1 MNKVDMDINI
11 LVIDDDAMVRALI
24 ADYLRSFGFSRIHE
38 APDGSEALKIVRDKN
53 QRLDLILSDWEMQ
66 GIDGLDVLKA
76 VRRMPMRHATSFIMI
91 TSQTPQERQKITWAR
106 HWRVSSYIV
115 KPFRGEVLKEKIW
128 SVLGWSDEACA
139 G

>member
-1 MNKVDMDINI
+1 MSEANMDINI

-24 ADYLRSFGFSRIHE
+24 ADYLRSFGFSRIRE
-38 APDGSEALKIVRDKN
+38 AADGNEAIKIVRDEN

-76 VRRMPMRHATSFIMI
+76 VRKIPFRRETGFIMI

-106 HWRVSSYIV
+106 HWKVSSYIV
-115 KPFRGEVLKEKIW
+115 KPFRGDVLKEKIW